1 MNLFFNLNEI
11 NIAAEFIIEKSDFKL
26 ILFEGEIGSGKT
38 TLIKK
43 ICQSMRVKN
52 TVSSPTFPVLNIY
65 DSDVGNIFHAD
76 LYRVDNIKD
85 LNELGFFDILN
96 LDNWVFIEWPDKFK
110 KIFDEN
116 FTIVKIDKMS
126 ENERKLTITNY
137 EF

>member
-11 NIAAEFIIEKSDFKL
+11 NIATEFIIENSNFKL

-43 ICQSMRVKN
+43 ICQNMRVED

-65 DSDVGNIFHAD
+65 DSNVGNIFHAD
-76 LYRVDNIKD
+76 LYRVENIKD

-96 LDNWVFIEWPDKFK
+96 LDNWVFIEWPNKFK

-116 FTIVKIDKMS
+116 FTIVKIEKMS
-126 ENERKLTITNY
+126 ENERKLTITNH

>member
-76 LYRVDNIKD
+76 LYRVENIKD

-116 FTIVKIDKMS
+116 FTIIKIDKMS

>member
-11 NIAAEFIIEKSDFKL
+11 NIASRFIIENSEFKL

-43 ICQSMRVKN
+43 ICQIFRVKD

-65 DSDVGNIFHAD
+65 HSDVGNIFHAD
-76 LYRVDNIKD
+76 LYRVENIKD

-96 LDNWVFIEWPDKFK
+96 LDNWIFIEWPNKFK

-126 ENERKLTITNY
+126 EHKRKLTITNY

>member
-11 NIAAEFIIEKSDFKL
+11 NIATEFIIENSDFKL

-43 ICQSMRVKN
+43 ICQNMRVED

-65 DSDVGNIFHAD
+65 DSEVGNIFHAD
-76 LYRVDNIKD
+76 LYRVENIKD

-96 LDNWVFIEWPDKFK
+96 LDNWVFIEWPNKFK

-126 ENERKLTITNY
+126 ENERKLTITNH

>member
-11 NIAAEFIIEKSDFKL
+11 NIASEFIIENSDFKL

-43 ICQSMRVKN
+43 ICQSFRVEDN
-52 TVSSPTFPVLNIY
+52 VSSPTFPVLNIY
-65 DSDVGNIFHAD
+65 HSDVGNIFHAD
-76 LYRVDNIKD
+76 LYRVDNVKD

-96 LDNWVFIEWPDKFK
+96 LDNWIFIEWPDKFK

-116 FTIVKIDKMS
+116 YTIVKIDKMS
-126 ENERKLTITNY
+126 EHKRKLTITNH

>member
-11 NIAAEFIIEKSDFKL
+11 NIATEFIIENSNFKL

-38 TLIKK
+38 TIIKK
-43 ICQSMRVKN
+43 ICQNMRVED

-65 DSDVGNIFHAD
+65 NSDVGNIFHAD
-76 LYRVDNIKD
+76 LYRVENIKD

-96 LDNWVFIEWPDKFK
+96 LDNWVFIEWPNKFK

-126 ENERKLTITNY
+126 ENERKLTITNH

>member
-11 NIAAEFIIEKSDFKL
+11 NIATEFIIENSNFKL

-43 ICQSMRVKN
+43 ICQNMRVED

-65 DSDVGNIFHAD
+65 DSEVGNIFHAD
-76 LYRVDNIKD
+76 LYRVENIKD

-96 LDNWVFIEWPDKFK
+96 LDNWVFIEWPNKFK

-126 ENERKLTITNY
+126 ENERKLTITNH

>member
-11 NIAAEFIIEKSDFKL
+11 NIASEFIIENSDFKL

-43 ICQSMRVKN
+43 ICQSFHVED

-65 DSDVGNIFHAD
+65 DSNVGNIFHAD
-76 LYRVDNIKD
+76 LYRVENIKD

-96 LDNWVFIEWPDKFK
+96 LDNWIFIEWPNKFK
-110 KIFDEN
+110 KIFEKN

-126 ENERKLTITNY
+126 ENKRKLTITNH

>member
-1 MNLFFNLNEI
+1 MNLFFNSNEI
-11 NIAAEFIIEKSDFKL
+11 NIATEFIIENSNFKL
-26 ILFEGEIGSGKT
+26 ILFEGEVGSGKT

-43 ICQSMRVKN
+43 ICQNMRVED

-65 DSDVGNIFHAD
+65 NSKVGNIFHAD
-76 LYRVDNIKD
+76 LYRVENIKD

-96 LDNWVFIEWPDKFK
+96 LDNWVFIEWANKFK
-110 KIFDEN
+110 KIFNEN

-126 ENERKLTITNY
+126 ENERKLTITNH

>member
-11 NIAAEFIIEKSDFKL
+11 NIASRFIIENSEFKL

-43 ICQSMRVKN
+43 ICQNMRVED

-65 DSDVGNIFHAD
+65 NSDVGNIFHAD
-76 LYRVDNIKD
+76 LYRVENIKD

-96 LDNWVFIEWPDKFK
+96 LDNWVFIEWPNKFK
-110 KIFDEN
+110 KIFEEN

-126 ENERKLTITNY
+126 ENERKLTITNH

>member
-1 MNLFFNLNEI
+1 M
-11 NIAAEFIIEKSDFKL
+11 ASEFIIENSDFKL

-43 ICQSMRVKN
+43 ICQSFHVED

-65 DSDVGNIFHAD
+65 DSNVGNIFHAD
-76 LYRVDNIKD
+76 LYRVENIKD

-96 LDNWVFIEWPDKFK
+96 LDNWIFIEWPNKFK
-110 KIFDEN
+110 KIFEKN

-126 ENERKLTITNY
+126 ENKRKLTITNH

>member
-11 NIAAEFIIEKSDFKL
+11 NIATEFIIENSNFKL

-76 LYRVDNIKD
+76 LFRVENIKD

-126 ENERKLTITNY
+126 ENERKLTITNH

>member
-11 NIAAEFIIEKSDFKL
+11 NMASEFIIENSDFKL

-43 ICQSMRVKN
+43 ICQSFQVED

-65 DSDVGNIFHAD
+65 DSNVGNIFHAD
-76 LYRVDNIKD
+76 LYRVENIKD

-96 LDNWVFIEWPDKFK
+96 LDNWIFIEWPNKFK
-110 KIFDEN
+110 KIFEKN

-126 ENERKLTITNY
+126 ENKRKLTITNH

>member
-11 NIAAEFIIEKSDFKL
+11 NIATEFIIENSDFKL

-43 ICQSMRVKN
+43 ICQSMRVED

-76 LYRVDNIKD
+76 LYRVENIKD

-96 LDNWVFIEWPDKFK
+96 LDNWVFIEWPNNFK
-110 KIFDEN
+110 KIFEEN
-116 FTIVKIDKMS
+116 YTIVKIDKMS
-126 ENERKLTITNY
+126 EHERKLTITNHD
-137 EF
+137 F

>member
-76 LYRVDNIKD
+76 LYRVENIKD

>member
-11 NIAAEFIIEKSDFKL
+11 NIASEFIIENSDFKL

-43 ICQSMRVKN
+43 ICQSFHVED

-65 DSDVGNIFHAD
+65 PSNVGNIFHAD
-76 LYRVDNIKD
+76 LYRVENIKD

-96 LDNWVFIEWPDKFK
+96 LDNWIFIEWPNKFK
-110 KIFDEN
+110 KIFEKN

-126 ENERKLTITNY
+126 ENKRKLTITNH

>member
-11 NIAAEFIIEKSDFKL
+11 NIATEFIIENSNFKL

-43 ICQSMRVKN
+43 ICQNMRVED

-76 LYRVDNIKD
+76 LYRVENIKD

-96 LDNWVFIEWPDKFK
+96 LDNWVFIEWPNKFK

-126 ENERKLTITNY
+126 ENE
-137 EF
+137 

>member
-11 NIAAEFIIEKSDFKL
+11 NIATEFIIENSNFKL

-43 ICQSMRVKN
+43 ICQNMRVED

-65 DSDVGNIFHAD
+65 NSDVGNIFHAD
-76 LYRVDNIKD
+76 LYRVENIKD

-96 LDNWVFIEWPDKFK
+96 LDNCVFIEWPNKFK

-126 ENERKLTITNY
+126 ENERKLTITNH

>member
-11 NIAAEFIIEKSDFKL
+11 NIATEFIIENSNFKL

-43 ICQSMRVKN
+43 ICQNMRVED

-76 LYRVDNIKD
+76 LYRVENIKD

-96 LDNWVFIEWPDKFK
+96 LDNWVFIEWPNKFK

-116 FTIVKIDKMS
+116 FTIVKIEKMS
-126 ENERKLTITNY
+126 ENERKLTITNH

>member
-11 NIAAEFIIEKSDFKL
+11 NIASEFIIENSDFKL

-43 ICQSMRVKN
+43 ICQSFHVED

-65 DSDVGNIFHAD
+65 DSNVGNIFHAD
-76 LYRVDNIKD
+76 LYRVENIKD

-96 LDNWVFIEWPDKFK
+96 LDNWIFIEWPNKFK
-110 KIFDEN
+110 KIFEMN

-126 ENERKLTITNY
+126 ENKRKLTITNH

>member
-11 NIAAEFIIEKSDFKL
+11 NIASEFIIENSDFKL

-43 ICQSMRVKN
+43 ICQNMRVED

-65 DSDVGNIFHAD
+65 NSDVGNIFHAD
-76 LYRVDNIKD
+76 LYRVENIKD

-96 LDNWVFIEWPDKFK
+96 LDNWVFIEWPNKFK

-126 ENERKLTITNY
+126 ENERKLTITNH

>member
-11 NIAAEFIIEKSDFKL
+11 NIATEFIIENSNFKL

-43 ICQSMRVKN
+43 ICQNMRVED

-65 DSDVGNIFHAD
+65 NSDVGNIFHAD
-76 LYRVDNIKD
+76 LYRVENIKD

-96 LDNWVFIEWPDKFK
+96 LDNWVFIEWPNKFK

-126 ENERKLTITNY
+126 ENERKLTITNH

>member
-11 NIAAEFIIEKSDFKL
+11 NIATEFIIENSNFKL

-43 ICQSMRVKN
+43 ICQNMRVED

-76 LYRVDNIKD
+76 LYRVENIKD

-96 LDNWVFIEWPDKFK
+96 LDNWVFIEWPNKFK

-126 ENERKLTITNY
+126 ENERKLTITNH